1 MVWDTF
7 TRMKLLQN
15 LIGSMVLKVS
25 KSVTFAQKNAFLEFD
40 KRDKKIV
47 HPLQNSN
54 LQQKDCM
61 LAYP

>member
-7 TRMKLLQN
+7 TSMKILQN

-40 KRDKKIV
+40 KRDKKLYI
-47 HPLQNSN
+47 HCKIQTFN
-54 LQQKDCM
+54 KKIAC
-61 LAYP
+61 